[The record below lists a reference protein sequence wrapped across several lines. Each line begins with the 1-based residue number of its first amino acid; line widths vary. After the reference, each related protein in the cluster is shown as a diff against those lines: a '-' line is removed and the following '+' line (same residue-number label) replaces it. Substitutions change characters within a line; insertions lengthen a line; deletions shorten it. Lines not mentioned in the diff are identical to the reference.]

1 MAYSTKTRHQKLSRR
16 TFLKY
21 AAGAGVLLGGSPLLQ
36 LPESAQAARPQ
47 KPHLESR
54 TYLFNLSHMDTSVH
68 DVILVAGTQRLKLK
82 RVTPGVRRKARRDHP
97 ILQYVP
103 DAHLTHHFTL
113 DMPADAIQ
121 LCYLQRVAR
130 GKKDGSWDMA
140 LLFCHLPVSA
150 LRHARQRGL
159 LQAERGLPKVH
170 VKWQRYGLTPD
181 DLAALNDPVGEAML
195 QDTTDQATTLV
206 AGHPE
211 LTSGEPNSAAHI
223 QNNIIG
229 VQSTTQVLGQVIAA
243 QGPATPDGG
252 WATQTPL
259 INDDTGQPYL
269 NSLGQ
274 IQYVPVWSQETA
286 QFAGQAISPALD
298 TAKDD
303 TTLGVNITTIDPTT
317 ITDNDPTAP
326 TNGAIWTVQDGM
338 PTVDQSSTAALA
350 ATVLPYQFSNQTP
363 GHGYSVAISQ
373 VSGDGNGNI
382 SLAFTAKNSF
392 VRYLSLYIRY
402 LDGNNQP
409 IPLTQIENEI
419 RNGFR
424 DWDLG
429 QNGAYDAYLQILNPQ
444 WNFFGI
450 PCKTTTATYT
460 IPVPA
465 EAASILILG
474 GGLGSGDNPYPD
486 TITPGVVMTAMYNLS
501 VPSLMLGLGAAAG
514 YASLA
519 GELQGAAL
527 LAQIIPL
534 IVQLFA
540 DLAIDL
546 TYNDPSVFNSLV
558 AGWAAVLLKSAAAPL
573 VQPVAEAIAEGET
586 VQAVLD
592 AIPFAGA
599 AMSAIFAIGLI
610 TQLAETSAQVAQS
623 PRAYI
628 DKIALTHDVAVTI
641 FHDPTDPAGF
651 PAVADF
657 FTVTALFDGGSP
669 QVITQDLPGTTVT
682 APITVTFADVPA
694 GGQVKVDVGFYSG
707 DQWLAG
713 QGSVGPVAN
722 TATMSTLPLEI
733 TITENLVPLTS
744 ATQYSHKEIIV
755 LDSSGNHQ
763 WQGTTTPPSV
773 VTPQGL
779 CENVNGHICS
789 LTGIT
794 VSTINASVGYAWQ
807 AYNTAV
813 PDCVSGGLGQ
823 LHQFANI
830 SVTQNPQSGY
840 LFSECGFSGV
850 TRIVYDLL
858 GKEEWNFYLDP
869 TNNNNFIRQI
879 RLSAGG
885 ASSYDSPTSNKAF
898 GQLQFPSDALLL
910 HPLGKIVS
918 INTSLSKLEVLD
930 LPPAAV
936 ADADAPLSQV
946 RSGFGTREGLMDGPI
961 HAALTA
967 QGAILILEQNNN
979 RIQAFDL
986 GGNPVPYF
994 ANGAYFVPLIDPAGT
1009 AVYLDLAV
1017 EYSGYLYVLSYTGSG
1032 PFTYHLDLY
1041 TPDGVWLA
1049 RTTGVNADKLAVNY
1063 WRDLFTLNYQVLT
1076 LPSGAFP
1083 DKTEP
1088 SVSHWIPSTP

>member
-1 MAYSTKTRHQKLSRR
+1 
-16 TFLKY
+16 
-21 AAGAGVLLGGSPLLQ
+21 
-36 LPESAQAARPQ
+36 
-47 KPHLESR
+47 
-54 TYLFNLSHMDTSVH
+54 MDTSAH
-68 DVILVAGTQRLKLK
+68 DVILVAGKQRVKVK
-82 RVTPGVRRKARRDHP
+82 RVTPAVRRKARQDHP

-103 DAHLTHHFTL
+103 DAHLTHHVTL
-113 DMPADAIQ
+113 NMPADAIQ
-121 LCYLQRVAR
+121 LCCLQRVAR
-130 GKKDGSWDMA
+130 GKKYGSWDMA
-140 LLFCHLPVSA
+140 LLFCHLPISA
-150 LRHARQRGL
+150 LLHARQRAL
-159 LQAERGLPKVH
+159 LQARSGLPKVH
-170 VKWQRYGLTPD
+170 AKWQRYGLTPEI
-181 DLAALNDPVGEAML
+181 LAALNDPVGEAML
-195 QDTTDQATTLV
+195 QDTNDQATTLV

-211 LTSGEPNSAAHI
+211 LTSGESNSAAHI

-229 VQSTTQVLGQVIAA
+229 PQSTTQVLGQAIAA

-303 TTLGVNITTIDPTT
+303 TTLGVNITNVDPTT

-326 TNGAIWTVQDGM
+326 TNGAIWAVQDGM

-350 ATVLPYQFSNQTP
+350 AMVLPYQFSNQTP

-373 VSGDGNGNI
+373 VSADSTGNI

-392 VRYLSLYIRY
+392 VRYLSLYVRY

-409 IPLTQIENEI
+409 IPLTQIEDEI
-419 RNGFR
+419 QSGFLN
-424 DWDLG
+424 WDLG

-450 PCKTTTATYT
+450 PFKTTTVTYN
-460 IPVPA
+460 IPVPT

-501 VPSLMLGLGAAAG
+501 VPSLMLALGAAAG

-558 AGWAAVLLKSAAAPL
+558 AGWATLLLKSAAVPL
-573 VQPVAEAIAEGET
+573 VQPVAEAIAEGEA
-586 VQAVLD
+586 VEAVLD
-592 AIPFAGA
+592 AIPFAGG
-599 AMSAIFAIGLI
+599 AMSAIFALGLGV
-610 TQLAETSAQVAQS
+610 QLAETSYEVAQS

-628 DKIALTHDVAVTI
+628 DKIALTHDVEVTI
-641 FHDPTDPAGF
+641 FHDPDDPAGF
-651 PAVADF
+651 PAETINGF
-657 FTVTALFDGGSP
+657 YTVTAIFDGGSP
-669 QVITQDLPGTTVT
+669 QVITQDLPDSTVT
-682 APITVTFADVPA
+682 APLTVTFQDVPA
-694 GGQVKVDVGFYSG
+694 GGQVKVDVGFYSPSG
-707 DQWLAG
+707 WLAG

-722 TATMSTLPLEI
+722 SATMSTLALEI
-733 TITENLVPLTS
+733 TITENLVPLTP
-744 ATQYSHKEIIV
+744 ATEYSHVEIIT

-763 WQGTTTPPSV
+763 WHGATTPPSV

-779 CENVNGHICS
+779 CENTNGDICS

-794 VSTINASVGYAWQ
+794 VSTVNASVGYAWQ
-807 AYNTAV
+807 AYNSAV
-813 PDCVSGGLGQ
+813 SDCVSGGLGQ
-823 LHQFANI
+823 LHQFANL
-830 SVTQNPQSGY
+830 SVTEDPQSGY
-840 LFSECGFSGV
+840 LFSGCGFSGV

-885 ASSYDSPTSNKAF
+885 AASYDSPSSNKAF
-898 GQLQFPSDALLL
+898 GRLQFPSDALLL

-918 INTSLSKLEVLD
+918 INTELSKLEVLD
-930 LPPAAV
+930 LPAA
-936 ADADAPLSQV
+936 AATDATAPVSQV
-946 RSGFGTREGLMDGPI
+946 RSGFGTREGLMDAPI

-994 ANGAYFVPLIDPAGT
+994 ANGAYFVPLIDPPGT
-1009 AVYLDLAV
+1009 AVYLDLGV

-1041 TPDGVWLA
+1041 SPDGAWLG

-1063 WRDLFTLNYQVLT
+1063 WRDVFTLNYEVLK
-1076 LPSGAFP
+1076 LPNGTIP
-1083 DKTEP
+1083 NKTEP